1 MPYLNTLQDTRFSKL
16 QHLDI
21 AYIAVLLPLLLI
33 IKAPMLLFMLLV
45 LILLLVKKESSI
57 LIMTTATLAG
67 IFAIFLSS
75 FGSFNF
81 AGLSRLKLFLELL
94 IYILIF
100 AVSLQRLTREINF
113 YLLASP
119 LLLLALSL
127 FFFHSVVML
136 AYVIFEIFVLLWVIL
151 SFRMQGSFKE
161 TLRMTGSMFAFS
173 LPWVVILF
181 IFFPRISFEHASYG
195 FKGEGER
202 RMGHDGTMYLDNN
215 ALLVPS
221 DKIVMEIGFK
231 DKMPPINQLY
241 FRGSIL
247 YLDKKDHWEPMPM
260 FVHRS
265 YAQGY
270 TSIEESIT
278 YKVTLYPTLK
288 RWLYMIDSPQK
299 APKVD
304 NHKISIDVDFISKT
318 QKDIDETLHYQATSA
333 LKYTMNTNI
342 DETTL
347 NVALDT
353 DITSNPKS
361 WEIAKNIKAQ
371 IKDPKKRADAII
383 EVFKQNDLTYTLKPE
398 ALDLNNSTDSFLFD
412 KKLGYCVHFASSFVN
427 MARMSDIPARVVT
440 GYKANASNGIQN
452 YLVIK
457 EKDAHAWAELFI
469 DKKWTRYET
478 TAWASKMDAQTQ
490 DLLNPKSNTQ
500 TSQLNLYMM
509 YVKYQIET
517 WILHYSHFRQ
527 LQLLDKAKEDPLF
540 VAQFVG
546 TILIIILLSVL
557 LLRYFR
563 RPICYDKLI
572 CLMQPLLE
580 KLYKEGYK
588 RADKETMHQFLIRCS
603 QEYNK
608 EIKEIDKLYE
618 VIRYGGDNSE
628 ETFESLKK
636 LVKGFK

>member
-1 MPYLNTLQDTRFSKL
+1 MPYLNTLQDTKLSKL
-16 QHLDI
+16 HHLDI

-33 IKAPMLLFMLLV
+33 IKAPMLLFMGVVLALLV
-45 LILLLVKKESSI
+45 LRKESTP
-57 LIMTTATLAG
+57 LLMTLMTALG

-75 FGSFNF
+75 YGSFNF

-113 YLLASP
+113 YLLLSP
-119 LLLLALSL
+119 LLILALSL

-136 AYVIFEIFVLLWVIL
+136 GYVIVEIFVLLWVIL
-151 SFRMQGSFKE
+151 SFRMQGSFQE
-161 TLRMTGSMFAFS
+161 TFKMAGSMFAFS
-173 LPWVVILF
+173 LPWVIVLF

-202 RMGHDGTMYLDNN
+202 RMGHDGTMFLDNN

-221 DKIVMEIGFK
+221 NKIVMEIGFQE
-231 DKMPPINQLY
+231 KMPPSNQLY

-247 YLDKKDHWEPMPM
+247 YLDKKDHWAPMPM
-260 FVHRS
+260 FVQRS

-383 EVFKQNDLTYTLKPE
+383 KVFKQNDLTYTLKPK

-412 KKLGYCVHFASSFVN
+412 KKLGYCVHFASAFVN
-427 MARMSDIPARVVT
+427 MARMSGIPARVVT
-440 GYKANASNGIQN
+440 GYKANPSNGIQN

-457 EKDAHAWAELFI
+457 EKDAHAWAELLI
-469 DKKWTRYET
+469 DNRWTRYET
-478 TAWASKMDAQTQ
+478 TAWASSMDSQAQE
-490 DLLNPKSNTQ
+490 LLDQQSNTQ

-527 LQLLDKAKEDPLF
+527 LQLLDKARKDPLF
-540 VAQFVG
+540 IAQLVG
-546 TILIIILLSVL
+546 TLLVILLLSFML
-557 LLRYFR
+557 WRYFR
-563 RPICYDKLI
+563 QPLCHDKLI

-580 KLYKEGYK
+580 KLQKEGYK
-588 RADKETMHQFLIRCS
+588 RADRETMHQFLIRCS

-608 EIKEIDKLYE
+608 NTKEIDKLYE

-636 LVKGFK
+636 LLKAFK